1 MPSNNHK
8 RILFFFTGQGSIFLH
23 IFAEYDSRT
32 AHGIVLWITWP
43 SKLKKH
49 AIFRRNL
56 QFDARYGQS
65 HVQPLHPGIFADFL
79 AKGSW
84 QRLPGSAGCS
94 WLRLSGRPALQF
106 FLTCL
111 RLLTLQQSAD
121 RLPRALGSSR
131 EIPTPLAYCQCVL
144 QLDLEFVMFWISSFN
159 ELIFRTFQT
168 CWSRILLFCFTEVQ
182 IALHLWSFAFGE
194 SVWMFTWL
202 ETSRSSLGT
211 SRKDSLKRFLLLISN
226 ENKMNLRQLTAAL
239 PSDDARR
246 SPAAELAMVTAMQH
260 LVFAALD
267 PGINNRQQGCVFWL
281 ANFFNAESTYWSNQ
295 WIIKQLQYP
304 QLNDPHFF

>member
-8 RILFFFTGQGSIFLH
+8 RILIFFTGQGSIFLH

-32 AHGIVLWITWP
+32 AHGIVLWVTWP

-144 QLDLEFVMFWISSFN
+144 QLDLEFVMFWISS
-159 ELIFRTFQT
+159 L
-168 CWSRILLFCFTEVQ
+168 
-182 IALHLWSFAFGE
+182 
-194 SVWMFTWL
+194 
-202 ETSRSSLGT
+202 
-211 SRKDSLKRFLLLISN
+211 
-226 ENKMNLRQLTAAL
+226 
-239 PSDDARR
+239 
-246 SPAAELAMVTAMQH
+246 
-260 LVFAALD
+260 
-267 PGINNRQQGCVFWL
+267 
-281 ANFFNAESTYWSNQ
+281 Q
-295 WIIKQLQYP
+295 WIYFPNLPKLVD
-304 QLNDPHFF
+304 LEFCCFASLRCK